1 MEEKVT
7 VLKTDEDIYKSRSC
21 VVSIKNRQSIKY
33 GVDIQSAEDRM
44 FIHKTFYNLGVQSI
58 LHYNTK
64 VVNTTYTGFQ
74 NTPKWLS
81 KLINLNYNKDIEVTM
96 DKGETFLF
104 SEYTYNFE
112 IRKESNC
119 LIIKDSYDQL
129 NILKDYNRTLS
140 LIRKMIKSLSL
151 EDIERLSSDDKEFI
165 STIKYEDLIKIRH
178 Q

>member
-1 MEEKVT
+1 
-7 VLKTDEDIYKSRSC
+7 
-21 VVSIKNRQSIKY
+21 
-33 GVDIQSAEDRM
+33 
-44 FIHKTFYNLGVQSI
+44 
-58 LHYNTK
+58 
-64 VVNTTYTGFQ
+64 
-74 NTPKWLS
+74 
-81 KLINLNYNKDIEVTM
+81 M

>member
-64 VVNTTYTGFQ
+64 VV
-74 NTPKWLS
+74 
-81 KLINLNYNKDIEVTM
+81 
-96 DKGETFLF
+96 
-104 SEYTYNFE
+104 
-112 IRKESNC
+112 R
-119 LIIKDSYDQL
+119 SY
-129 NILKDYNRTLS
+129 YG
-140 LIRKMIKSLSL
+140 
-151 EDIERLSSDDKEFI
+151 
-165 STIKYEDLIKIRH
+165 
-178 Q
+178 